1 MGQTQSIT
9 ESSLTSNTQF
19 GFRNASAQSISVGK
33 NRYHPRSPRMA
44 SSLFKTN
51 NAKNVT
57 ATVADDEKKR
67 KPAPPPPSKNGHAMK
82 PDIISVDDPD
92 DEEVVGVH
100 DAIEYSYSDN
110 GSIPEEVKRIA
121 LLQKKVN
128 ELESVLR
135 EYRIKEEMA
144 NQNDNDLLIET
155 PNVMTPSMVP
165 IEHYPLHNDDES
177 VYQKT
182 INPNTKGNIV

>member
-1 MGQTQSIT
+1 MG
-9 ESSLTSNTQF
+9 
-19 GFRNASAQSISVGK
+19 
-33 NRYHPRSPRMA
+33 
-44 SSLFKTN
+44 TN
-51 NAKNVT
+51 KNAKNVVT
-57 ATVADDEKKR
+57 TER

-165 IEHYPLHNDDES
+165 IEHYPLHNDEES
-177 VYQKT
+177 IYQKT